1 MKTTIELP
9 DDILRRAKI
18 AAAERDTSLKDL
30 FTQALERFLTTPSK
44 QDNKETLR
52 QLLEKMKAS
61 NSEPMKPLS
70 REDLHER

>member
-9 DDILRRAKI
+9 DDILRRAKV

-30 FTQALERFLTTPSK
+30 FTQALERFLAPVSK
-44 QDNKETLR
+44 EDNEATLR

-70 REDLHER
+70 REELHER